1 MKIVGSPAG
10 FIMWYALRKYTFVQT
25 RIKDMSNFVNLKLIV
40 NYGETKGDSTGMVGE
55 NVSDESP
62 MGFEAW

>member
-1 MKIVGSPAG
+1 
-10 FIMWYALRKYTFVQT
+10 MWYVLRKYTFVQT

-55 NVSDESP
+55 NVFDESP